1 MKTVNLI
8 KPLMTLLLASAL
20 WLPPAISEA
29 RELNYALGTP
39 SGTPAHEAL
48 EFYSEKVAE
57 LSGGELTVK
66 VFPLSL
72 LSFAEMSSGIRDGM
86 ADAGLVLTPYHPGE
100 FPPINMLA
108 ESSMLLTLEKE
119 LVRSKQGVA
128 FGAALSEFIMFHCP
142 ECIDRFSKQNQVYLG
157 HSAGSAYGL
166 MCSEPVTNLD
176 ELEGKRIRVGAGNFS
191 RWAEAMDAS
200 PVTMSANEMRE
211 AISQGIVDCIAL
223 SSPEIQNYGLAEL
236 VSDLTMAVPGGVFP
250 FASFQTN
257 GDLWQSLSDQ
267 ERETLI
273 KGAAEGN
280 AAISWT
286 YVETAQESLDMVRE
300 QGAELHEAEEPLA
313 RATRNFIRKDMDTL
327 ASQYE
332 DRYSLDNA
340 GTTLEE
346 FKPILEAWVERVNQV
361 ESQEELAEMYWKHIF
376 SKLDPSS
383 HGL

>member
-1 MKTVNLI
+1 MKTINLSKLPVI
-8 KPLMTLLLASAL
+8 PLLASVL
-20 WLPPAISEA
+20 WLSPASEA

-48 EFYSEKVAE
+48 EFYSGQVAE

-72 LSFAEMSSGIRDGM
+72 LSFAEMSSGIRDGL
-86 ADAGLVLTPYHPGE
+86 ADAGLILTPYHPGE

-108 ESSMLLTLEKE
+108 ESSMLLTLEKDLE
-119 LVRSKQGVA
+119 KGKEGVA
-128 FGAALSEFIMFHCP
+128 FGAALSEFMMFHCP
-142 ECIDRFSKQNQVYLG
+142 DCIDRFSQQNQVYLG

-166 MCSEPVTNLD
+166 MCSEPVTSMD

-191 RWAEAMDAS
+191 RWAEAMGAS

-236 VSDLTMAVPGGVFP
+236 VTDLTMEVPGGVFP

-257 GDLWQSLSDQ
+257 QDLWQSLSDD
-267 ERETLI
+267 EREILI
-273 KGAAEGN
+273 KGAAQGN
-280 AAISWT
+280 AAISWI
-286 YVETAQESLDMVRE
+286 YVETAQESLDLVRE
-300 QGAELHEAEEPLA
+300 QGAEFHDAEDSLVS
-313 RATRNFIRKDMDTL
+313 ATRDFIRQDMETL

-332 DRYSLDNA
+332 DRHDVENAEAMLD
-340 GTTLEE
+340 E
-346 FKPILEAWVERVNQV
+346 FRPILKTWVERVNQV
-361 ESQEELAEMYWKHIF
+361 ESREELAELYWEHIF
-376 SKLDPSS
+376 SKLDPST

>member
-1 MKTVNLI
+1 MKTINLSKLSMI
-8 KPLMTLLLASAL
+8 PLLASAL
-20 WLPPAISEA
+20 WLSSASEA

-48 EFYSEKVAE
+48 EFYSGQVAE
-57 LSGGELTVK
+57 LSDGDLTVK

-86 ADAGLVLTPYHPGE
+86 ADAGLILTPYHPGE

-119 LVRSKQGVA
+119 LEKGKEGVA
-128 FGAALSEFIMFHCP
+128 FGAALSEFMMFHCP
-142 ECIDRFSKQNQVYLG
+142 DCIDRFTQQNQVYLG

-166 MCSEPVTNLD
+166 MCSEPVTSME
-176 ELEGKRIRVGAGNFS
+176 ELEGKRVRVGAGNFS

-236 VSDLTMAVPGGVFP
+236 VTDLTMEVPGGVFP

-257 GDLWQSLSDQ
+257 RDLWQSLSDA
-267 ERETLI
+267 EREVLI
-273 KGAAEGN
+273 KSAARGN
-280 AAISWT
+280 AAISWV
-286 YVETAQESLDMVRE
+286 YVETAQESLDLVRE
-300 QGAELHEAEEPLA
+300 QGAEFHEAEDSLVS
-313 RATRNFIRKDMDTL
+313 ATRDFIRQDMETL

-332 DRYSLDNA
+332 DRHDVDNA
-340 GTTLEE
+340 EAMLEK
-346 FKPILEAWVERVNQV
+346 FRPILKAWVDRVNQV
-361 ESQEELAEMYWKHIF
+361 ESREELAELYWERIF